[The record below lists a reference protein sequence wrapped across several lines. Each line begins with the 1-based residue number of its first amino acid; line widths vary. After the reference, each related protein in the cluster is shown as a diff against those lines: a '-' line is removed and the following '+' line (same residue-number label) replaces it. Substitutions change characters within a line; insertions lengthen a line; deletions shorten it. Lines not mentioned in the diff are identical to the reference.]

1 MLRFWKIN
9 TVIIIIIIII
19 IIITIIIDIRRLIK
33 KASSLHKTRLIIR
46 SLLLLSGMLES

>member
-19 IIITIIIDIRRLIK
+19 IMIITIIIDIRRLIK
-33 KASSLHKTRLIIR
+33 KASSLHETRLIIR
-46 SLLLLSGMLES
+46 SL